1 MYPLKSKG
9 FLVFLN
15 LFTALP
21 QKMLMAIVIRG
32 KESPFGIEDK
42 KKGRHH
48 SVGYFNDGFRELTE
62 DPFAE

>member
-1 MYPLKSKG
+1 
-9 FLVFLN
+9 
-15 LFTALP
+15 
-21 QKMLMAIVIRG
+21 MLMAVVIRG